1 MLSDIV
7 KQTKTNFELLIVIG
21 VLIMVI
27 SLIGSSF
34 TALPIMHEVRWED
47 EVFAQTSNEATPNL
61 QFSYTK
67 LGVLSGAFQRISY
80 NSETKTLGLS
90 NTSASSTIAETG
102 KILSSQQASQSQ
114 TNKQLS
120 ETDERNL
127 LDTFT
132 KNGLFEANSVYPPS
146 TANQEDYILHVL
158 AISVNG
164 KTHTVLWTDSSS
176 NVPAGISSITQ
187 RMENMAS
194 SK

>member
-1 MLSDIV
+1 M
-7 KQTKTNFELLIVIG
+7 KQSKTNFESLIVIG

-47 EVFAQTSNEATPNL
+47 KVFAQTSNDATPHL

-67 LGVLSGAFQRISY
+67 LGVLSGGFQRISY

-102 KILSSQQASQSQ
+102 RISSSQQTSQSQ
-114 TNKQLS
+114 TNKQLT

-127 LDTFT
+127 LDMIT
-132 KNGLFEANSVYPPS
+132 KNEFFEANSIYPPS
-146 TANQEDYILHVL
+146 TTASPEDYILHVL
-158 AISVNG
+158 AFSVDG

-176 NVPAGISSITQ
+176 NVPAGISSIAQTI
-187 RMENMAS
+187 EIMAS
-194 SK
+194 NK

>member
-7 KQTKTNFELLIVIG
+7 KQVKTNFESFIVIG
-21 VLIMVI
+21 VLIIAI
-27 SLIGSSF
+27 SLVGSS
-34 TALPIMHEVRWED
+34 LSGLLLMLEGQQDV
-47 EVFAQTSNEATPNL
+47 VFAQPSNDATTNL

-67 LGVLSGAFQRISY
+67 LGVFSGGYQRISY
-80 NSETKTLGLS
+80 SSETKTLGLS
-90 NTSASSTIAETG
+90 NTSSSSTIAETG
-102 KILSSQQASQSQ
+102 KILSSQQASQFQS
-114 TNKQLS
+114 NKQLS

-132 KNGLFEANSVYPPS
+132 KNGFFEANSVYPPS

-176 NVPAGISSITQ
+176 NVPAGISSIAQ
-187 RMENMAS
+187 RIENMAS

>member
-7 KQTKTNFELLIVIG
+7 KQVKTNFESFIVIG
-21 VLIMVI
+21 VLIIAI
-27 SLIGSSF
+27 SLVGSS
-34 TALPIMHEVRWED
+34 LSGLLLMLEGQQDV
-47 EVFAQTSNEATPNL
+47 VFAQPSNDATTNL

-67 LGVLSGAFQRISY
+67 LGVFSGGYQRISY
-80 NSETKTLGLS
+80 SSETKTLGLS

-102 KILSSQQASQSQ
+102 KILSSQQASQSRS
-114 TNKQLS
+114 NKQLS

-132 KNGLFEANSVYPPS
+132 KNGFFKANSVYPPS

-176 NVPAGISSITQ
+176 KVPTGISSIAQ
-187 RMENMAS
+187 RIENMAS

>member
-1 MLSDIV
+1 
-7 KQTKTNFELLIVIG
+7 
-21 VLIMVI
+21 MVI

-102 KILSSQQASQSQ
+102 KISSSQQASQSQ
-114 TNKQLS
+114 SNKLLD

-127 LDTFT
+127 LDTIT
-132 KNGLFEANSVYPPS
+132 RNGFFEANSMYPPIAAAS
-146 TANQEDYILHVL
+146 QEDYILHVL
-158 AISVNG
+158 AISADD
-164 KTHTVLWTDSSS
+164 KMHTVLWTDSSS
-176 NVPAGISSITQ
+176 NVPAGISSMAKTI
-187 RMENMAS
+187 ENMATN
-194 SK
+194 K